1 MRNHI
6 SLFLVACLFF
16 GLSFAA
22 IAKGESDVGQLTET
36 LVNRINST
44 LNPDKVMGKPI
55 DIEGMK
61 IIPLVSYGFGFGA
74 GIEVTSEKSGSGTG
88 GGGGGGVTPS
98 SILVITKDGEI
109 KVMAAKKGALS
120 EILTAAIPL
129 VMEAIKAER
138 KGAEKPELRKTEES
152 LIQEGRKSL
161 SGEQVRELISGNT
174 YRGSDVISQW
184 PNFALY
190 YAADG
195 QMRGRSAEHTDQGKW
210 WISKDQYC
218 RKWSKWNKGE
228 EGCKH
233 VYKVGELIHWFNE
246 DGKMTDVGVI
256 ESGNPDN
263 L

>member
-1 MRNHI
+1 M
-6 SLFLVACLFF
+6 
-16 GLSFAA
+16 
-22 IAKGESDVGQLTET
+22 K
-36 LVNRINST
+36 
-44 LNPDKVMGKPI
+44 
-55 DIEGMK
+55 K
-61 IIPLVSYGFGFGA
+61 IISFLLVIALLSTMVSCIA
-74 GIEVTSEKSGSGTG
+74 VGTG
-88 GGGGGGVTPS
+88 G
-98 SILVITKDGEI
+98 K
-109 KVMAAKKGALS
+109 KVGNQPTLGQQLIDLKKARDEGAIS
-120 EILTAAIPL
+120 KQEY
-129 VMEAIKAER
+129 AELR
-138 KGAEKPELRKTEES
+138 EKLKKSLEDHKRPELRKTEER
-152 LIQEGRKSL
+152 LIKEGHKSL

-184 PNFALY
+184 PNFVLY
-190 YAADG
+190 YSADG

-210 WISKDQYC
+210 WITKDQYC